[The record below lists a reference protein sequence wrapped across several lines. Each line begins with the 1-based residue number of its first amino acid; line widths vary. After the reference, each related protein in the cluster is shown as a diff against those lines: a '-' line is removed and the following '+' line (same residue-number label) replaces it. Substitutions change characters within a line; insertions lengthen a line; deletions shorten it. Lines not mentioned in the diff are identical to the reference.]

1 MEQPKERKVKKSND
15 TSSGFF
21 TVNFEQISKNVLVL
35 FQSTNVSSKLSI
47 KSADR
52 YPDFVP
58 SVCS

>member
-1 MEQPKERKVKKSND
+1 MEQPKERKVKKSNV
-15 TSSGFF
+15 TCSGFF

-52 YPDFVP
+52 CPDFVP

>member
-35 FQSTNVSSKLSI
+35 FQSTNVSQNYQLNSRSM
-47 KSADR
+47 S
-52 YPDFVP
+52 
-58 SVCS
+58 

>member
-1 MEQPKERKVKKSND
+1 MEEPKERKVKKSND

-47 KSADR
+47 K
-52 YPDFVP
+52 
-58 SVCS
+58 